1 MFLHFFKEKE
11 YTPNIVSF
19 FKNKKPKLDGQEKH

>member
-11 YTPNIVSF
+11 YTLNIVSL